1 MINFED
7 FYCEDLGGFC
17 CYNGDCDK
25 CSQSEPEYNLTIQQA
40 LQKENIGKYYTSDI
54 NDEVI
59 LWLTGNVGNLEL
71 TVVKDPDLDEE
82 ELYCLADEMYNLD
95 FIVNS
100 MYKEVEFKC

>member
-1 MINFED
+1 MLKTGINSKINTV
-7 FYCEDLGGFC
+7 GGLNCIKRF
-17 CYNGDCDK
+17 DV
-25 CSQSEPEYNLTIQQA
+25 EPEYNLTIQDIMNI
-40 LQKENIGKYYTSDI
+40 KNIGKYYTSDI
-54 NDEVI
+54 NDEAI

>member
-1 MINFED
+1 MLNKQIKGIR
-7 FYCEDLGGFC
+7 L
-17 CYNGDCDK
+17 K
-25 CSQSEPEYNLTIQQA
+25 SPEYYLTIQDIMNV
-40 LQKENIGKYYTSDI
+40 KNIGKYYTSDI

-100 MYKEVEFKC
+100 MYKEVQFKC